1 MTKRAMMIALLSVL
15 LLSLALSACG
25 SAKSEIPMAPM
36 SSLPDEVRQA
46 SSTTQQAYQ
55 FAIANP
61 DLLKEIPCYCGCGA
75 VGHQSNY
82 DCYVQDDT
90 GGEITFDQH
99 ALGCSIC
106 VDIALDAMRLK
117 GEGKSVAQIKTI
129 VDQTYGQ
136 FGPSNIEQ

>member
-90 GGEITFDQH
+90 GGKITFDQH